1 MAIEFRCTQCG
12 KLLRTGDET
21 AGKHAKCPQCGA
33 VMTIP
38 AAPGGAAPP
47 PPAPPGG
54 GTPFSGAGAQPAGT
68 AGSANPYQ
76 SPAPFAPVGASQ
88 VSGAITPT
96 TLDFGDIFNR
106 TWSIFKEQW
115 GMCLAGGI
123 TAMVAMFL
131 GVMVLFYGPFLVAA
145 ATRSVLLMIGA
156 VLFGVPAA
164 FLFITWMIVGVV
176 KFFLAIARGKEAAV
190 GELFSGGSQ
199 FVPVVLAGIL
209 FSLIGM
215 GVFLVCLMPG
225 ILVMVVVPVIGKP
238 LYFLGMV
245 VAYVAMFIINLMFS
259 QVYLL
264 IIDREMPVI
273 ESFKLSKDLMN
284 GNKLTLF
291 LIWLVAGLGGSLIS
305 VITCGLGYFAVVP
318 FLALMAPVIYLA
330 ITGQPTADQVK

>member
-38 AAPGGAAPP
+38 AAGGAAPP
-47 PPAPPGG
+47 PVPPGG

-76 SPAPFAPVGASQ
+76 SPTSFTPLGAGQAP
-88 VSGAITPT
+88 GAITPT

-123 TAMVAMFL
+123 TAMVISVL
-131 GVMVLFYGPFLVAA
+131 GVVVLFYGPFFVAA
-145 ATRSVLLMIGA
+145 ATRSLLLMTGA
-156 VLFGVPAA
+156 VLLGVPAA
-164 FLFITWMIVGVV
+164 FVFVTWMIVGVI

-238 LYFLGMV
+238 RYVLGMV
-245 VAYVAMFIINLMFS
+245 VAYVAMFIINLTFS

-291 LIWLVAGLGGSLIS
+291 LIWLVAGLGGAILT
-305 VITCGLGYFAVVP
+305 VITCGLGILAVVP

-330 ITGQPTADQVK
+330 ITGQPTAEQLK